1 MTDFKVWADAAIQ
14 IFFSLGPCWGA
25 LITLASY
32 NKFSNNCFRDAVIIG
47 LANCATSFFAGFVV
61 FSFVGFMAYELDRPV
76 GDVVASGEG
85 LNVKLVSSGYNMCQ
99 PWSTK

>member
-1 MTDFKVWADAAIQ
+1 MWADAAIQ

-32 NKFSNNCFRDAVIIG
+32 NKFSNNCFRDAVFIG

-61 FSFVGFMAYELDRPV
+61 FSFVGFMAYELDT
-76 GDVVASGEG
+76 DVKQVAATGWQR
-85 LNVKLVSSGYNMCQ
+85 LRVSE
-99 PWSTK
+99 